1 MCGVENYKF
10 LMDFCP
16 PLSQYLRERSEDR
29 SREGFVEVNF
39 SPVFK
44 NGLEGFQVKRVTN
57 EAKLK
62 FKKIQ
67 GVDEEQEVISC
78 ANRK

>member
-1 MCGVENYKF
+1 M
-10 LMDFCP
+10 
-16 PLSQYLRERSEDR
+16 
-29 SREGFVEVNF
+29 EVNF